1 VEQSVLV
8 VGAAGRLAG
17 LVVPA
22 LVRRVARVRGLVRT
36 PAQAEIARSNGAAE
50 VVLGDLRDRASLDAA
65 VTGVDGV
72 FHVGPAF
79 APDESEL
86 GLTMIAAAVAG
97 GVRRFVFS
105 GVHHPGNGLA
115 NHASKQPVEAA
126 LLRTDLEYTILQPVA
141 LLQNVARG
149 WRAAVERGVFEEPFP
164 AAVRIARVDY
174 RDVAEVAAIALTTDR
189 LVHGTY
195 ELCSGDAPDRYEI
208 AAELARV
215 LGRPVEAGEPSFERW
230 SAALALDG
238 PTREAFAAIFRFYA
252 EHGVAGNGLV
262 LRTILDREPRTLRDY
277 VQDLAAGVRTEAA

>member
-1 VEQSVLV
+1 
-8 VGAAGRLAG
+8 
-17 LVVPA
+17 
-22 LVRRVARVRGLVRT
+22 VRGLVRT

-65 VTGVDGV
+65 VADVGGV

-79 APDESEL
+79 APDEAEL

-97 GVRRFVFS
+97 GARRFVFS
-105 GVHHPGNGLA
+105 GVHHPGNGLV

-141 LLQNVARG
+141 LLQNIARG
-149 WRAAVERGVFEEPFP
+149 WRTAVERGVFEEPFP
-164 AAVRIARVDY
+164 AQVRIARVDY

-195 ELCSGDAPDRYEI
+195 ELCSGTAPDRYEI

-215 LGRPVEAGEPSFERW
+215 LGRPVEAGEPSFDRW
-230 SAALALDG
+230 AAGLALDE

-252 EHGVAGNGLV
+252 EHGVAGNSLA
-262 LRTILDREPRTLRDY
+262 LRAILGREPRTLRDY
-277 VQDLAAGVRTEAA
+277 VEDVASGVRTQAA